1 MKRSLLFSL
10 SIALAFWVQDLCAQI
25 RLGSKSK
32 EASINI
38 DYANP
43 KRYEIGGIEVTGIQ
57 FLEPN
62 ALISVSGLK
71 VGDEID
77 VPGPDI
83 TNALKKLWDQGI
95 LGDAQINVTKT
106 EGKYIFLEY
115 QLKERPRLSK
125 FNIRGVKKGEANDV
139 REKIQ
144 LIRGRVVT
152 DALVKSTQNTI
163 KKHFTE
169 KGFLNTT
176 VTINQLPDSAL
187 NNSVVLRIDINKKRK
202 VKINEIYVFGNENF
216 KRKTVLKKLKETK
229 EKNFFRIFKASKFV
243 RSKFEE
249 DKEKLT
255 EFYYKNGYRDF
266 QIVEDSVWSN
276 DEKTINL
283 RLTLEE
289 GTKYY
294 FRNINWEGN
303 YLYDDKYLSNILGIK
318 KGDVYNMDLLEK
330 KLSFNPNGFDISSL
344 YMDDGYLFFQ
354 VEPNEVS
361 VVGDSIDVVMRMS
374 EGPQATIKRVNVQG
388 NTKTNDHVIMREIR
402 TMPGQKFSRADLIRT
417 QRELSTLGYFDPEKI
432 GINPVPNTE
441 DGTVDINYSL
451 EEKPSDQIELS
462 GGWGGF
468 FGFVGTM
475 GLSFNNFSARRI
487 TKLSEWSPLPSGD
500 GQRLAVRFQAN
511 GRQFQTY
518 SLNFTEPWFGGKKPN
533 SFSVGASR
541 SVQRGFG
548 FGNTVNS
555 KLAINGINLSL
566 GKRLRWPDDYFNI
579 LYSFSVQQYELR
591 NTRLVQESTFS
602 DGFANSLN
610 FITTLS
616 RNSVNNPMFPTSG
629 SNISLAVNL
638 TPPYSL
644 FRKDNTFSSDA
655 ARYRWIEFHKWNFD
669 ASWFTP
675 IAKNLVLNTRSH
687 YGFLGN
693 YNSVMG
699 IGPFERFKVGG
710 DGITGFNFIVGFDVI
725 GLRGYGNNAIAPRG
739 QEAGIIFNKHVVEL
753 RYAVSTNPAATIY
766 VHTFAEAGNNWG
778 RYRDFNPFNVYRSA
792 GLGVRIFMPAFGL
805 LGVDWGYGF
814 DRINGS
820 QAPFPQTNQPHGIHF
835 IIGQQI
841 R

>member
-1 MKRSLLFSL
+1 MNRINFATLLILFVLISPVL
-10 SIALAFWVQDLCAQI
+10 SAQI
-25 RLGSKSK
+25 RLGKSK

-43 KRYEIGGIEVTGIQ
+43 KKYEIGGIEVTGIQ

-77 VPGPDI
+77 IPGPDI

-106 EGKYIFLEY
+106 DGKYIFLEF

-125 FNIRGVKKGEANDV
+125 FNIRGVKKGEASDI

-152 DALVKSTQNTI
+152 DALVKGTQNTI

-169 KGFLNTT
+169 KGFLNTS
-176 VTINQLPDSAL
+176 VTIVQVADSAL

-202 VKINEIYVFGNENF
+202 VKINEIYVFGNDNF

-243 RSKFEE
+243 RTKFDE
-249 DKEKLT
+249 DKENLLN
-255 EFYYKNGYRDF
+255 FYTKNGFRDA
-266 QIVEDSVWSN
+266 QLVEDSVWQHN
-276 DEKTINL
+276 EKTINL
-283 RLTLEE
+283 RLTISE

-294 FRNINWEGN
+294 FRKIDWEGN
-303 YLYDDKYLSNILGIK
+303 YLYDDKYLSSILGIK

-330 KLSFNPNGFDISSL
+330 KLTFNPNGFDISSL

-361 VVGDSIDVVMRMS
+361 VEGDSIDVVLRMN

-388 NTKTNDHVIMREIR
+388 NTKTNDHVILREIR
-402 TMPGQKFSRADLIRT
+402 TVPGQKFSRADLIRT

-432 GINPVPNTE
+432 GINPVPNMD

-487 TKLSEWSPLPSGD
+487 TKISEWSPLPSGD

-541 SVQRGFG
+541 SVQRGFTA
-548 FGNTVNS
+548 NNVITS
-555 KLAINGINLSL
+555 KLAINGLNVSL
-566 GKRLRWPDDYFNI
+566 GKRLRWPDDYFSI
-579 LYSFSVQQYELR
+579 LYSVSVQQYELQ
-591 NTRLVQESTFS
+591 NTRLVQESTFT

-610 FITTLS
+610 LITTLS

-629 SNISLAVNL
+629 SNISLSMNL
-638 TPPYSL
+638 TPPYSA
-644 FRKDNTFSSDA
+644 FRSNNNFSSDA
-655 ARYRWIEFHKWNFD
+655 ARYKWIEFHKWNFD

-693 YNSVMG
+693 YNRAMG

-778 RYRDFNPFNVYRSA
+778 RYRDYNPFNVYRSA
-792 GLGVRIFMPAFGL
+792 GMGIRIFMPAFGL

-814 DRINGS
+814 DRLNGS
-820 QAPFPQTNQPHGIHF
+820 DFPFPQNRSRSGIHF
-835 IIGQQI
+835 IIGQQL

>member
-1 MKRSLLFSL
+1 MNRINFTLLTFLFVFL
-10 SIALAFWVQDLCAQI
+10 SSALVAQI
-25 RLGSKSK
+25 RFGKAK
-32 EASINI
+32 EASVTI

-43 KRYEIGGIEVTGIQ
+43 KKYEIGGIEVTGIQ

-77 VPGPDI
+77 IPGPDV

-106 EGKYIFLEY
+106 EGKFIFLEF

-125 FNIRGVKKGEANDV
+125 FNIRGVKKGEASDI

-169 KGFLNTT
+169 KGFLNTV
-176 VTINQLPDSAL
+176 VTITQVADSAL

-202 VKINEIYVFGNENF
+202 VKINEIYVFGNDNY

-249 DKEKLT
+249 DKEKLL
-255 EFYYKNGYRDF
+255 EFYQKSGFRDAL
-266 QIVEDSVWSN
+266 ILEDSVWQN

-283 RLTLEE
+283 RITLSE
-289 GTKYY
+289 GIKYY
-294 FRNINWEGN
+294 FRKIDWEGN
-303 YLYDDKYLSNILGIK
+303 YLYDDKYLSGILGIK
-318 KGDVYNMDLLEK
+318 SGDVYNMELLEK
-330 KLSFNPNGFDISSL
+330 KLTFNPNGFDISSL

-361 VVGDSIDVVMRMS
+361 VEGDSIDVVLRMS

-388 NTKTNDHVIMREIR
+388 NTKTNDHVILREIR
-402 TMPGQKFSRADLIRT
+402 TLPGQKFSRADLIRT

-487 TKLSEWSPLPSGD
+487 AKISEWSPLPSGD

-541 SVQRGFG
+541 SVQRGFTT
-548 FGNTVNS
+548 NNVITS
-555 KLAINGINLSL
+555 KLAINGMNVSL
-566 GKRLRWPDDYFNI
+566 GKRLRWPDDYFSI
-579 LYSFSVQQYELR
+579 LYSVSVQQYELK
-591 NTRLVQESTFS
+591 NTRLVQESTFT
-602 DGFANSLN
+602 DGFANSVN

-629 SNISLAVNL
+629 SNISLSMNL
-638 TPPYSL
+638 TPPYSA
-644 FRKDNTFSSDA
+644 FRSNNNFSSDA
-655 ARYRWIEFHKWNFD
+655 ARYKWIEFHKWNFD

-725 GLRGYGNNAIAPRG
+725 GLRGYGNNAIAPKG

-766 VHTFAEAGNNWG
+766 VHSFAEAGNNWG
-778 RYRDFNPFNVYRSA
+778 RYRDYNPFNVYRSA
-792 GLGVRIFMPAFGL
+792 GLGIRIFMPAFGL

-814 DRINGS
+814 DRLNGS
-820 QAPFPQTNQPHGIHF
+820 DFPFPQNRSRSGIHF
-835 IIGQQI
+835 IIGQQL

>member
-1 MKRSLLFSL
+1 MNRINSTVLLLLFVLISPLL
-10 SIALAFWVQDLCAQI
+10 SAQI
-25 RLGSKSK
+25 RLGKSK
-32 EASINI
+32 EASINV

-43 KRYEIGGIEVTGIQ
+43 KKYEIGGIEVTGIQ

-71 VGDEID
+71 IGDEID
-77 VPGPDI
+77 IPGPDI

-106 EGKYIFLEY
+106 DGKYIFLEF

-125 FNIRGVKKGEANDV
+125 FNIRGVKKGEASDI
-139 REKIQ
+139 REKIH

-152 DALVKSTQNTI
+152 DALVKGTQNTI
-163 KKHFTE
+163 KKHFNE

-176 VTINQLPDSAL
+176 VTITQVADSAL

-202 VKINEIYVFGNENF
+202 VKINEIYVFGNDNF

-229 EKNFFRIFKASKFV
+229 QKNFFRIFKASKFV
-243 RSKFEE
+243 RTKFEE
-249 DKEKLT
+249 DKENLLQ
-255 EFYYKNGYRDF
+255 FYNKNGFRDV
-266 QIVEDSVWSN
+266 QIVEDSIWQHN
-276 DEKTINL
+276 EKTINL
-283 RLTLEE
+283 RLTINE

-294 FRNINWEGN
+294 FRKIDWEGN
-303 YLYDDKYLSNILGIK
+303 YLYDDKYLSSILGIK
-318 KGDVYNMDLLEK
+318 SGDVYNMDLLEK
-330 KLSFNPNGFDISSL
+330 KLTFNPNGFDISSL

-361 VVGDSIDVVMRMS
+361 VEGDSIDVVLRMN

-388 NTKTNDHVIMREIR
+388 NTKTNDHVILREIR

-432 GINPVPNTE
+432 GINPVPNMD

-541 SVQRGFG
+541 SVQRGFTA
-548 FGNTVNS
+548 NNVITS
-555 KLAINGINLSL
+555 KLAINGMNVSL
-566 GKRLRWPDDYFNI
+566 GKRLRWPDDYFSI
-579 LYSFSVQQYELR
+579 LYSVSVQQYELQ
-591 NTRLVQESTFS
+591 NTRLVQESTFT

-629 SNISLAVNL
+629 SNISLSMNL
-638 TPPYSL
+638 TPPYSA
-644 FRKDNTFSSDA
+644 FRKNKTFSSDA
-655 ARYRWIEFHKWNFD
+655 ARYKWIEFHKWNFD

-693 YNSVMG
+693 YNSAMG

-778 RYRDFNPFNVYRSA
+778 RYRDYNPFNVYRSA
-792 GLGVRIFMPAFGL
+792 GMGIRIFMPAFGL

-814 DRINGS
+814 DRLNGS
-820 QAPFPQTNQPHGIHF
+820 DFPFPQNRSRSGIHF
-835 IIGQQI
+835 IIGQQL